1 MRWHT
6 VDYLER
12 DTGRRAGRIFDRG
25 FWLNDVPRLIPLC
38 RLLGHDPVVDG
49 TQPLR
54 AQHGRGS
61 RWVCC
66 DRCGIRPEPLG
77 SLDPDEWNIGQPYT
91 GPWIPALPTDPA
103 ARREAAHAFKDAA
116 SYPPGPWPANP
127 TTSVGGQLVLGKVY
141 STSLQIKIGNKG
153 SEQVLAGH
161 ITISPLGALYLHTE
175 NHGTWL
181 QRRINPTGYE
191 SREIGF
197 SAHDG
202 RCFWS
207 LWAPRNSWSSTDPK
221 WWQGSFRIDP
231 RDILLGDKRY
241 SYDNV
246 GDPVAAVLR
255 MPHGD
260 DHQVRLQL
268 KRQTLTRARRRRPVE
283 QTWTVEI
290 RAEHGIPTKTG
301 RSGGTTVF
309 SVTVQDDAV
318 EHGHWATQ
326 ACAQGAVRLTRDRVR
341 YGYRPTAEASA

>member
-6 VDYLER
+6 VDYRER
-12 DTGRRAGRIFDRG
+12 DSGRRAGQLLNRG
-25 FWLNDVPRLIPLC
+25 FWLNQVPRLILLC

-54 AQHGRGS
+54 AQHGTGS

-66 DRCGIRPEPLG
+66 DRCGIRPEPQG
-77 SLDPDEWNIGQPYT
+77 SLDPDQWNIGQPYT

-103 ARREAAHAFKDAA
+103 ARREAALAFKDAA
-116 SYPPGPWPANP
+116 SYPPGPWPTKP

-141 STSLQIKIGNKG
+141 STSLQIKIGNKA

-197 SAHDG
+197 SAHD
-202 RCFWS
+202 RHLFWS

-241 SYDNV
+241 SYETV
-246 GDPVAAVLR
+246 GDPVTAVLR

-268 KRQTLTRARRRRPVE
+268 KRQTLTRARRRRPLE
-283 QTWTVEI
+283 QKWTVEI

-309 SVTVQDDAV
+309 SVTVEDDAV
-318 EHGHWATQ
+318 EHGHWAIQ
-326 ACAQGAVRLTRDRVR
+326 ACAEGTVRMTRDRVR
-341 YGYRPTAEASA
+341 YGYQPTAEASA